1 MTAVSHP
8 EDGLPANA
16 TAQLAEPRQPQAASS
31 AAPRDL
37 LRSPALQGVTALAL
51 YLLVWLLT
59 SARGLIE
66 HLSWARLD
74 QRSMDPN
81 FYVWCLRWWPYA
93 IAHALDPF
101 YTSQIEAPVG
111 HSLAWV
117 TTAPPVVLL
126 AVPLT
131 LIAGPLVTFNVLTAI
146 ALPVSAWAAFVLCR
160 RLTGQFWPAL
170 VGGAVFGF
178 SAYEVNHGSAGQ
190 LNLTY
195 SLLLPI
201 LAYVIIVWRDGAIS
215 TRAFVIL
222 AGLIMA
228 AQFYL
233 FLETFADLTAIL
245 IVSLLVGFAIAGPA
259 GRPAV
264 ARLAKSIGLAYA
276 IAVAAALP
284 YLMYVLSARTPKL
297 TAAGG
302 LDLASL
308 IIPRPD
314 RTFGIAWLAD
324 AAHGPVRAS
333 EAGYVGLPLLLLVV
347 LLAVTCWSSKMVR
360 FLTWMLAFIVVAAFG
375 SALTVEGRNVVSLP
389 WGALWRLPILRN
401 AYPSRLMVFAYLVL
415 AVATALY
422 LAGPA
427 RRVAWARW
435 SLAVLVIVFIA
446 LDTPALSLAPRST
459 LPAFINSGQYQR
471 QLSPG
476 EIVTVVSEVGN
487 AGMLWQ
493 AQSGF
498 YMRVAGGYINQA
510 ITRGSDLPD
519 PVQDLSSATPVI
531 VTQFEQFVRADH
543 VGAIL
548 LAVGHE
554 PKWAGIFRRMGLHGY
569 RAGNV
574 IVYKTNGCRT
584 CRSLQPTRVMAER
597 SGSTRP
603 RDADRA

>member
-8 EDGLPANA
+8 EDGLPGKAG
-16 TAQLAEPRQPQAASS
+16 AQLVEPGQRRAASS
-31 AAPRDL
+31 AAPRDV
-37 LRSPALQGVTALAL
+37 LRSPVLQGVTALAL

-66 HLSWARLD
+66 HLSWAQLD
-74 QRSMDPN
+74 QKSMDPN
-81 FYVWCLRWWPYA
+81 FYVWSLRWWPYA
-93 IAHALDPF
+93 IGHALNPF
-101 YTSQIEAPVG
+101 FTNQIEAPAG

-131 LIAGPLVTFNVLTAI
+131 LIAGPIVALNVLTAI

-178 SAYEVNHGSAGQ
+178 SAYEVNHGAAGQ

-201 LAYVIIVWRDGAIS
+201 LAYLIIVWRDGAIS
-215 TRAFVIL
+215 TRTFVIL
-222 AGLIMA
+222 AGLTMA

-245 IVSLLVGFAIAGPA
+245 VVSLLVGFALAGPA

-264 ARLAKSIGLAYA
+264 ARLAKFIGLAYA

-284 YLMYVLSARTPKL
+284 YLTYVLSVKTPKL
-297 TAAGG
+297 TAGSG

-308 IIPRPD
+308 IVPRPQ

-324 AAHGPVRAS
+324 MAHGPVRAS
-333 EAGYVGLPLLLLVV
+333 EAGYVGVPLLLLVV

-360 FLTWMLAFIVVAAFG
+360 FLTCMLAFIVVAAFG
-375 SALTVEGRNVVSLP
+375 PALYVEGRDVAGLP
-389 WGALWRLPILRN
+389 WGALWGLPILRN
-401 AYPSRLMVFAYLVL
+401 AYPSRLMVFAYLAL

-427 RRVAWARW
+427 RRIPWARW

-446 LDTPALSLAPRST
+446 LDTPSLSLAPRST
-459 LPAFINSGQYQR
+459 VPAFMSSGQYRR

-476 EIVTVVSEVGN
+476 EIVAVVSEVGN

-519 PVQDLSSATPVI
+519 PVQDLSSATPAI
-531 VTQFEQFVRADH
+531 VAQFEQFVRTDH

-548 LAVGHE
+548 LDARHD
-554 PKWAGIFRRMGLHGY
+554 PKWVGVFRRMGLRGH
-569 RAGNV
+569 RIGNV
-574 IVYKTNGCRT
+574 VVYPTNGCKACGR
-584 CRSLQPTRVMAER
+584 LEPTRVMAER
-597 SGSTRP
+597 LPAT
-603 RDADRA
+603 